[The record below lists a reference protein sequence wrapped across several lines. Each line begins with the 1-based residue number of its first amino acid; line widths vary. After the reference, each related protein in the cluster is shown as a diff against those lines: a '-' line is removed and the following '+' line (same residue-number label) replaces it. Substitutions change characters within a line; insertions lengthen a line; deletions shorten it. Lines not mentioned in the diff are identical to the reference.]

1 MAAKK
6 QTQTKAKTKPA
17 AKPVAKAKPAAKPAT
32 KTSAKAKPA
41 VKAKAPVKAAAK
53 PATKPATKTFA
64 KPAAKA
70 SAKTPVKK
78 AAPAKAAAK
87 PAPKASVK
95 APAKAKSA
103 VKAAP
108 KVATK
113 AAPKKPVV
121 KAAPAKAA
129 AKPVA
134 KIPVAKAKDT
144 PKERPPA
151 KTAPVKQDTKAVTP
165 PSEPLKAKHDS
176 MTSKLTPSSSKPVS
190 DDALVAKKPAGSPA
204 GSKVSKDKKAKEEK
218 APPAELGLTTG
229 QKGNV
234 EKIVKKMISRGKER
248 GFITYD
254 ELNNALPAEEFSSD
268 QIEDAMT
275 AISDSGV
282 QLVDSADDVSEEGEK
297 PDAEKSEDEYAS
309 GGNISDDDTG
319 RTDDPV
325 RMYLREMGTVEL
337 LSREGE
343 IAIAKRIEA
352 GRETMIG
359 GICESPLAIESI
371 IAWYEALLKGDILLR
386 EVIDLE
392 ATYGGDAGFD
402 GTGAAPALPAAPK
415 APPVPKEKPAAESP
429 EGEAAEGEEGVGV
442 EEDENSLS
450 LAAMEAELAP
460 KVYPI
465 FEGIKKTH
473 KKLQKAQQEKI
484 EAGKNAPPAV
494 LKKYDALKLEMVG
507 FMNEVKLHV
516 ARIDQLIERLYKMNR
531 DLVSLEGRMLRLAVD
546 CGVKREEFLA
556 DYEDHLLAPKWK
568 EKIKKLTS
576 KGWTKFFEKHGSD
589 LEAIRDQIDAI
600 ASESGLPLFEFK
612 RIVNTVQKGDKESN
626 RAKKEMI
633 EANLRLVIS
642 IAKKYTNRGLQFLD
656 LIQEGNIGLMKAVD
670 KFEYRRGYKFS
681 TYATWWIRQAI
692 TRSIADQARTIR
704 IPVHMIETINKL
716 VRTSRQMMHEIG
728 REPTPEELAERL
740 HMPLDKV
747 RKVLKI
753 AKEPVSLE
761 TPIGDEEDS
770 SLGDF
775 IEDKNAIL
783 PVESA
788 IQSNLRETT
797 TRVLA
802 TLTPREERV
811 LRMRFGIG
819 MNTDHTLEEV
829 GQQFNVT
836 RERIRQIEA
845 KALRKLKHPSRS
857 RKLRSFLD
865 T

>member
-1 MAAKK
+1 M
-6 QTQTKAKTKPA
+6 TQ
-17 AKPVAKAKPAAKPAT
+17 AT
-32 KTSAKAKPA
+32 KKT
-41 VKAKAPVKAAAK
+41 
-53 PATKPATKTFA
+53 ATK
-64 KPAAKA
+64 
-70 SAKTPVKK
+70 
-78 AAPAKAAAK
+78 
-87 PAPKASVK
+87 K
-95 APAKAKSA
+95 APAKKTAAKKTAVKKTPAKVDAKKTAKSA
-103 VKAAP
+103 PKKIAA
-108 KVATK
+108 KKSATK
-113 AAPKKPVV
+113 KT
-121 KAAPAKAA
+121 KAEDEDDEEE
-129 AKPVA
+129 
-134 KIPVAKAKDT
+134 DT
-144 PKERPPA
+144 PKR
-151 KTAPVKQDTKAVTP
+151 TVKGTLAQ
-165 PSEPLKAKHDS
+165 
-176 MTSKLTPSSSKPVS
+176 
-190 DDALVAKKPAGSPA
+190 
-204 GSKVSKDKKAKEEK
+204 
-218 APPAELGLTTG
+218 
-229 QKGNV
+229 
-234 EKIVKKMISRGKER
+234 IVKKLVKQGKEK
-248 GFITYD
+248 GYVTYD
-254 ELNNALPAEEFSSD
+254 ALNKMLPAEEFTSE
-268 QIEDAMT
+268 QIEDAMST
-275 AISDSGV
+275 LSDVGI
-282 QLVDSADDVSEEGEK
+282 QMTEGDDSD
-297 PDAEKSEDEYAS
+297 EDEEEEEKYKS
-309 GGNISDDDTG
+309 GGNIASDDTG

-352 GRETMIG
+352 GREMMIG
-359 GICESPLAIESI
+359 GICESPLAIESL
-371 IAWYEALLKGDILLR
+371 IAWYEALQKGDILLR
-386 EVIDLE
+386 EVIDLD
-392 ATYGGDAGFD
+392 ATYSGGPGEDHS
-402 GTGAAPALPAAPK
+402 APK
-415 APPVPKEKPAAESP
+415 SEAKIAEEKKKAEAKEKAAEK
-429 EGEAAEGEEGVGV
+429 AKEEKEQNGSDDDDDNSGDEEV
-442 EEDENSLS
+442 EEENVS
-450 LAAMEAELAP
+450 LAAMEEELKP
-460 KVYPI
+460 KVFEI
-465 FEGIKKTH
+465 FERIKKTY
-473 KKLQKAQQEKI
+473 KKISKVQGERI
-484 EAGKNAPPAV
+484 EAIQNGDEPTAAIN
-494 LKKYDALKLEMVG
+494 KKYEALKTEMVKL
-507 FMNEVKLHV
+507 MDEVTLHN
-516 ARIDQLIERLYKMNR
+516 ARIEQLVGALYKINKE
-531 DLVSLEGRMLRLAVD
+531 LVMLEGKLLRLAVD
-546 CGVKREEFLA
+546 CKVKRESFLDNYYGA
-556 DYEDHLLAPKWK
+556 ELDPEWLDRVRKIDAKW
-568 EKIKKLTS
+568 EKFVERNES
-576 KGWTKFFEKHGSD
+576 KIV
-589 LEAIRDQIDAI
+589 AIREQISLVIEDA
-600 ASESGLPLFEFK
+600 ALPMKEF
-612 RIVNTVQKGDKESN
+612 RRVVGTVQRGEKEAA
-626 RAKKEMI
+626 RAKKEMV

-775 IEDKNAIL
+775 IEDTNAIL

-788 IQSNLRETT
+788 IHSNLRETT

-802 TLTPREERV
+802 SLTPREERV